1 MEELANKVAMITGA
15 SGNLGGAVAHRF
27 LAAGARLVL
36 INHAKG
42 RLSAQFPELDASSD
56 HILIDAIDVGDPD
69 GMRWAVKQT
78 LEHFDHLDILVNTVG
93 GYESGKP
100 LHETPLETWDSMI
113 NLNARSV
120 FVACQA
126 VIPAM
131 LGQRS
136 GKIINVAA
144 RSGVSGSARAS
155 AYSAAKSAVIR
166 LTESMAAE
174 LKNDGINV
182 NCVLPGTIDT
192 PRNRKDMPAGDP
204 SRWVTVDSLAE
215 VILFLAS
222 DASRDIHG
230 EAIRVYG
237 RS

>member
-1 MEELANKVAMITGA
+1 MAELANKVAMITGA
-15 SGNLGGAVAHRF
+15 SGNLGSAVARRF

-36 INHAKG
+36 VDHGKG
-42 RLSAQFPELDASSD
+42 RQSAQFPDLEASSD
-56 HILIDAIDVGDPD
+56 HILIDAIDAGSPD
-69 GMRWAVKQT
+69 LMRWAVEQT
-78 LEHFDHLDILVNTVG
+78 LQHFDHLDVLVNTVG
-93 GYESGKP
+93 GYEAGQP
-100 LHETPLETWDSMI
+100 LHETSLETWEAMI

-131 LGQRS
+131 LEQRS

-144 RSGVSGSARAS
+144 RSGLAGAARNA
-155 AYSAAKSAVIR
+155 AYAAAKAAVIR
-166 LTESMAAE
+166 LNESMAAE

-192 PRNRKDMPAGDP
+192 PRNRAEMPKSDP
-204 SRWVTVDSLAE
+204 GRWVTAESLAE

-222 DASRDIHG
+222 DAARDIHG
-230 EAIRVYG
+230 AAIPVYG